1 MDRVLDLRSDT
12 VTKPTKAMRNAMM
25 DAAVGDDILRDDP
38 TVLELER
45 LAADMLG
52 KEESMFTASGTMSNE
67 IVVMV
72 YTRPGDEIIVF
83 SDSHIYN
90 LETGALSAISGVQ
103 VRPVESE
110 TGVYDPAQLGAAI
123 QPDAVQRA
131 GTTMICVENSFH
143 LNRGLAV
150 RREQYD
156 ETIRVAREHNLIMYM
171 DGARI
176 FNSAVA
182 LGVEV
187 KELVDFCE
195 AAAFCLSK
203 GLAAPIGSILAGD
216 RDFMKEARRVKQRLG
231 GGWRQ
236 AGVIAAPAIIGLKEM
251 VKRLPEDHENAERM
265 RKGLEN
271 IGISVDRGSVLTN
284 IVNLDVSPV
293 GLKAAE
299 LARKLVE
306 DQIKV
311 KICTEDTIRMVTHND
326 IQKEDIDFVLARVG
340 TAVKGKKK

>member
-1 MDRVLDLRSDT
+1 
-12 VTKPTKAMRNAMM
+12 
-25 DAAVGDDILRDDP
+25 
-38 TVLELER
+38 
-45 LAADMLG
+45 
-52 KEESMFTASGTMSNE
+52 
-67 IVVMV
+67 
-72 YTRPGDEIIVF
+72 
-83 SDSHIYN
+83 
-90 LETGALSAISGVQ
+90 
-103 VRPVESE
+103 VRPLESE
-110 TGVYDPAQLGAAI
+110 TGVYEPDQLEEAI

-150 RREQYD
+150 EREGYD
-156 ETIRVAREHNLIMYM
+156 DTIGVARKHNLILYM

-182 LGVEV
+182 LGVDV
-187 KELVDFCE
+187 RELVDFCE
-195 AAAFCLSK
+195 AVSFCLSK

-236 AGVIAAPAIIGLKEM
+236 AGVIAAPGIIGLKEM
-251 VKRLPEDHENAERM
+251 VKRLPEDHENAEGLR
-265 RKGLEN
+265 RGLED
-271 IGISVDRGSVLTN
+271 IGISVDRGGVLTN

-293 GLKAAE
+293 GLKAPE
-299 LARKLVE
+299 LAERLLE

-326 IQKEDIDFVLARVG
+326 IQKEDIDFVLTRIGA
-340 TAVKGKKK
+340 AVKGR

>member
-1 MDRVLDLRSDT
+1 MT
-12 VTKPTKAMRNAMM
+12 
-25 DAAVGDDILRDDP
+25 
-38 TVLELER
+38 
-45 LAADMLG
+45 
-52 KEESMFTASGTMSNE
+52 
-67 IVVMV
+67 
-72 YTRPGDEIIVF
+72 
-83 SDSHIYN
+83 
-90 LETGALSAISGVQ
+90 
-103 VRPVESE
+103 
-110 TGVYDPAQLGAAI
+110 
-123 QPDAVQRA
+123 
-131 GTTMICVENSFH
+131 
-143 LNRGLAV
+143 
-150 RREQYD
+150 
-156 ETIRVAREHNLIMYM
+156 YM

-182 LGVEV
+182 LGVGV

-195 AAAFCLSK
+195 AVAFCLSK

-231 GGWRQ
+231 G
-236 AGVIAAPAIIGLKEM
+236 VIAAPGITGLKEM
-251 VKRLPEDHENAERM
+251 VKRLPEDHENAERL

-271 IGISVDRGSVLTN
+271 FGISVDRGGVLTN

-299 LARKLVE
+299 FAERLLE

-340 TAVKGKKK
+340 TALKSDKNWEIQTKGGTESMKEV